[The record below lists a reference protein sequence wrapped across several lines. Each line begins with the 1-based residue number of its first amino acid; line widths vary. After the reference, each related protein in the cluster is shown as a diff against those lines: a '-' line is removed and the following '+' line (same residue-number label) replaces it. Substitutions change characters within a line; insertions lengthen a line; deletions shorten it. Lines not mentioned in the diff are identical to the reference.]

1 MGLKEDAEVAH
12 AGRRSRKRCDVQK
25 AIEELGED
33 DAAELLA
40 LIAEKV
46 VPASIIQDVL
56 AARDP
61 PVILRAFTINRH
73 RNGRCLG
80 CRESQR

>member
-46 VPASIIQDVL
+46 VPATVIQDVL
-56 AARDP
+56 AARE
-61 PVILRAFTINRH
+61 VLLSAFTINRH
-73 RNGRCLG
+73 RNGRCL
-80 CRESQR
+80 CCQESQR